1 MGYKIIDEHYREVK
15 CMEFTT
21 IFAPIQTQVLD
32 AIEAVVPIGVAILGV
47 VLAVR
52 KGASLIKGISGR

>member
-1 MGYKIIDEHYREVK
+1 
-15 CMEFTT
+15 MEFGTL
-21 IFAPIQTQVLD
+21 FAPIQTTIMN
-32 AIEAVVPIGVAILGV
+32 AITAVVPIGVAILGV